1 MQEKRRFK
9 MLKNNL
15 KILLRNLLKNKLY
28 SLINISGLAVAMAAF
43 ILIMLYVRYE
53 TNWDKF
59 NENYDQIYRVELS
72 RKDSD
77 GRERST
83 DTYYPFADV
92 LVKDYPGITNA
103 ARIRRIWWEFL
114 SSSKDRIFYENEGY
128 FADQSLFEIFTINF
142 IKGSPRTAL
151 VEPMSIV
158 LTEDLAQKCFPSEE
172 PIGKT
177 IRLNNKHDLKVTAI
191 MENPPLNSHFQYSYF
206 ISFASHKIIRWD
218 PANNWGNRFL
228 QTYILLQDG
237 IDKSELAKQV
247 SWVLDRFIQNN
258 DNKVHLVPLARIHVE
273 PIETVLSL
281 FAIFSVF
288 GLLLA
293 CINYTNLA
301 TAYSTVRTREVG
313 IRKTVGAKRW
323 SLIKQFLGESIFFS
337 VIALILAYVLAE
349 IVLPLFNLIM
359 HRELNIQYFDQW
371 QFVVFMIS
379 MAIII
384 GIGSGF
390 YPAILLSSFQPMK
403 IFRGDSKWGKGTI
416 LRKGLVI
423 FQFLISVVLIFGTII
438 LWKQISFMKHKEL
451 GFDKQNL
458 LITTIP
464 ASDKMNIENWQVLK
478 HQLIQHPNIVNVA
491 LSEIVPFY
499 GANSAVLKTEGA
511 SEQERIHFIR
521 NAIDY
526 DFIMTYGIKLRQ
538 GRNFSGQF
546 STDKTEACIINET
559 AVKNFGW
566 DDPIGK
572 KLVSVDNKTYTVI
585 GVVEDFHQ
593 YSLYMPIPAYF
604 MTVKDNLRYD
614 NAYSIKIAPHNIQNT
629 RDFITQKF
637 KSFFPGSPVDF
648 KFLSEDLDKET
659 LDIVS
664 QIGETVAFFAI
675 LTIFIA
681 SIGLF
686 GLVSFMAEQ
695 RTKEIGIRK
704 ALGASINQILKLL
717 TIDFL
722 KLLIIANLIGLPVA
736 YFVSKGFLQDF
747 AYRITF
753 QPWMFLFTG
762 CIALGIAMMSVSYV
776 AIRASNKNPVEALR
790 YE

>member
-1 MQEKRRFK
+1 
-9 MLKNNL
+9 
-15 KILLRNLLKNKLY
+15 
-28 SLINISGLAVAMAAF
+28 
-43 ILIMLYVRYE
+43 
-53 TNWDKF
+53 
-59 NENYDQIYRVELS
+59 
-72 RKDSD
+72 
-77 GRERST
+77 
-83 DTYYPFADV
+83 
-92 LVKDYPGITNA
+92 
-103 ARIRRIWWEFL
+103 
-114 SSSKDRIFYENEGY
+114 
-128 FADQSLFEIFTINF
+128 
-142 IKGSPRTAL
+142 
-151 VEPMSIV
+151 
-158 LTEDLAQKCFPSEE
+158 
-172 PIGKT
+172 
-177 IRLNNKHDLKVTAI
+177 
-191 MENPPLNSHFQYSYF
+191 
-206 ISFASHKIIRWD
+206 
-218 PANNWGNRFL
+218 
-228 QTYILLQDG
+228 
-237 IDKSELAKQV
+237 
-247 SWVLDRFIQNN
+247 
-258 DNKVHLVPLARIHVE
+258 
-273 PIETVLSL
+273 
-281 FAIFSVF
+281 
-288 GLLLA
+288 
-293 CINYTNLA
+293 
-301 TAYSTVRTREVG
+301 
-313 IRKTVGAKRW
+313 
-323 SLIKQFLGESIFFS
+323 
-337 VIALILAYVLAE
+337 
-349 IVLPLFNLIM
+349 
-359 HRELNIQYFDQW
+359 
-371 QFVVFMIS
+371 
-379 MAIII
+379 
-384 GIGSGF
+384 
-390 YPAILLSSFQPMK
+390 
-403 IFRGDSKWGKGTI
+403 
-416 LRKGLVI
+416 
-423 FQFLISVVLIFGTII
+423 
-438 LWKQISFMKHKEL
+438 MKHKEL

-526 DFIMTYGIKLRQ
+526 DFIVTYGIKLRQ

>member
-1 MQEKRRFK
+1 

-28 SLINISGLAVAMAAF
+28 SLINISGLAVAMSAF

-53 TNWDKF
+53 SNWDKF
-59 NENYDQIYRVELS
+59 NKNYDQIYRVELS
-72 RKDSD
+72 RKNSDSR
-77 GRERST
+77 GRST
-83 DTYYPFADV
+83 DTYYPLADV
-92 LVKDYPGITNA
+92 LVKDYPGITNTT
-103 ARIRRIWWEFL
+103 RIRRIWWEFL
-114 SSSKDRIFYENEGY
+114 SSGKDRIFYENDGY

-158 LTEDLAQKCFPSEE
+158 LTEDLAQKYFPIEE
-172 PIGKT
+172 PYGKT
-177 IRLNNKHDLKVTAI
+177 VRLNNKHDLKVTAI
-191 MENPPLNSHFQYSYF
+191 IENPTLNSHFQYSYF

-218 PANNWGNRFL
+218 PVNNWGNRFL
-228 QTYILLQDG
+228 KTYILLQDG
-237 IDKSELAKQV
+237 INESELTKQV

-258 DNKVHLVPLARIHVE
+258 DSKVHLVPLARIHIE

-281 FAIFSVF
+281 FAVFAVF

-301 TAYSTVRTREVG
+301 TAYSTVRTKEVG

-337 VIALILAYVLAE
+337 AIALILAFVLSE
-349 IVLPLFNLIM
+349 IVLPLFNQIM

-371 QFVVFMIS
+371 QFVLFMIS
-379 MAIII
+379 MALII
-384 GIGSGF
+384 GIASGF

-403 IFRGDSKWGKGTI
+403 IFRGDSKGAKGI
-416 LRKGLVI
+416 FLRKGFVI

-464 ASDKMNIENWQVLK
+464 ASDKMNFEKWQVLK

-499 GANSAVLKTEGA
+499 GANSAVLKKEGA

-521 NAIDY
+521 NAVDY
-526 DFIMTYGIKLRQ
+526 DFIKTYGIKLKQ
-538 GRNFSGQF
+538 GRNFSEEF
-546 STDKTEACIINET
+546 STDKTDACLINET
-559 AVKNFGW
+559 AAKVFGW
-566 DDPIGK
+566 DDAIGK
-572 KLVSVDNKTYTVI
+572 KLVSADNKTYTII

-593 YSLYMPIPAYF
+593 YSLYMPIPPYF

-614 NAYSIKIAPHNIQNT
+614 NAYSIKITPHDIQNT
-629 RDFITQKF
+629 RNFIAQKF

-648 KFLSEDLDKET
+648 KFLSENLDKET

-664 QIGETVAFFAI
+664 QIVETVAFFAI

-704 ALGASINQILKLL
+704 VLGASINQILKLL
-717 TIDFL
+717 TVDFF
-722 KLLIIANLIGLPVA
+722 KLLVIANLIGLPVA
-736 YFVSKGFLQDF
+736 YFVTKGFIQDF

-753 QPWMFLFTG
+753 QPWMFLLTIFL
-762 CIALGIAMMSVSYV
+762 ALGIAMISVSYV

>member
-1 MQEKRRFK
+1 

-423 FQFLISVVLIFGTII
+423 FQFLISVVR
-438 LWKQISFMKHKEL
+438 
-451 GFDKQNL
+451 
-458 LITTIP
+458 
-464 ASDKMNIENWQVLK
+464 SDIWHN
-478 HQLIQHPNIVNVA
+478 
-491 LSEIVPFY
+491 
-499 GANSAVLKTEGA
+499 
-511 SEQERIHFIR
+511 
-521 NAIDY
+521 
-526 DFIMTYGIKLRQ
+526 
-538 GRNFSGQF
+538 
-546 STDKTEACIINET
+546 
-559 AVKNFGW
+559 
-566 DDPIGK
+566 
-572 KLVSVDNKTYTVI
+572 
-585 GVVEDFHQ
+585 
-593 YSLYMPIPAYF
+593 YF
-604 MTVKDNLRYD
+604 ME
-614 NAYSIKIAPHNIQNT
+614 A
-629 RDFITQKF
+629 
-637 KSFFPGSPVDF
+637 
-648 KFLSEDLDKET
+648 
-659 LDIVS
+659 
-664 QIGETVAFFAI
+664 
-675 LTIFIA
+675 
-681 SIGLF
+681 
-686 GLVSFMAEQ
+686 
-695 RTKEIGIRK
+695 
-704 ALGASINQILKLL
+704 NQL
-717 TIDFL
+717 
-722 KLLIIANLIGLPVA
+722 
-736 YFVSKGFLQDF
+736 Y
-747 AYRITF
+747 
-753 QPWMFLFTG
+753 
-762 CIALGIAMMSVSYV
+762 
-776 AIRASNKNPVEALR
+776 EA
-790 YE
+790 